1 MKIPTDVDGDGTNP
15 CQSEEEGKTL
25 STTLI
30 DLEFRNK
37 SKARPLTHGQRR

>member
-1 MKIPTDVDGDGTNP
+1 MKNPTDFDGDGTNP
-15 CQSEEEGKTL
+15 CQSKEGGRQL

-30 DLEFRNK
+30 DLEFYDK